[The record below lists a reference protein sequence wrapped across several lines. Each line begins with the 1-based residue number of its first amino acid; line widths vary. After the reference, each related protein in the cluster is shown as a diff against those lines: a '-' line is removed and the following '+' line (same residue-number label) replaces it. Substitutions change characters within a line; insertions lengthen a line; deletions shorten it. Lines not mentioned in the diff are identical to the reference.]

1 MCVSPKRFHRNFV
14 FIMFYKCYTVQVGRR
29 VLCISLAVNL
39 IMDRSLDQYDPVDE
53 VENRQF
59 ILK

>member
-39 IMDRSLDQYDPVDE
+39 ITDRSLDRIDPVE
-53 VENRQF
+53 V
-59 ILK
+59 LKSVE

>member
-39 IMDRSLDQYDPVDE
+39 IMDRSLDRIDPVE
-53 VENRQF
+53 V
-59 ILK
+59 LKSVE

>member
-1 MCVSPKRFHRNFV
+1 
-14 FIMFYKCYTVQVGRR
+14 MFYKCYTVQVGRR

-39 IMDRSLDQYDPVDE
+39 IMDRSLDQYDPVEE